1 MPKDTTSTSSTF
13 KSLVRQLF
21 GTRKVEMKKKLPQ
34 IVLFGDSLTEWA
46 FDETT
51 AGFGWVLEEKYHGKA
66 EIVNEG
72 IDHTVSLS
80 SESAY

>member
-1 MPKDTTSTSSTF
+1 
-13 KSLVRQLF
+13 
-21 GTRKVEMKKKLPQ
+21 MKKKLPQ

-51 AGFGWVLEEKYHGKA
+51 AGFGWVLEKKYHGKA

-72 IDHTVSLS
+72 MDHTVSI
-80 SESAY
+80 